1 MKVRFMAD
9 YDFNGEIVDGLLR
22 REPSIDLKSGVE
34 AELQAVA
41 DPDVLETAANEG
53 RLLITHDQRTMP
65 FHFGQFILR
74 RKSPGVF
81 IIPQRMGIGAAIEEL
96 LLIWSASDGEE
107 WANLILY
114 LPL

>member
-96 LLIWSASDGEE
+96 LLIWSAS
-107 WANLILY
+107 LQ
-114 LPL
+114 